1 MIIHS
6 TLYEDLRKIKNM
18 KLVWAVIP
26 LVLFGIIGV
35 QESFAEN
42 IFCKYAS
49 VPFNSEYEIVN
60 GQVNALCLDKNALAI
75 EIFIIPDGE
84 GILTLTIPRNS
95 IDIRN
100 QDCTDKEFIIT
111 GDKQNLKFNE
121 LNATHD
127 SRKLEI
133 FFSEQELDEYFVITA
148 NVMIGKPYK
157 LGYDCLE
164 KSDRTSLKKQIA
176 NGISSDNIICRDSLV
191 LIFKSEDNSP
201 ACVKHDSIIKLIEY
215 GWAKSP

>member
-1 MIIHS
+1 M
-6 TLYEDLRKIKNM
+6 R
-18 KLVWAVIP
+18 LVWLVIP
-26 LVLFGIIGV
+26 LILVGVFGV

-127 SRKLEI
+127 LRKLEI
-133 FFSEQELDEYFVITA
+133 FFSEQELNEYFVITTD
-148 NVMIGKPYK
+148 VMTGKPYK

-164 KSDRTSLKKQIA
+164 KSEEQSLKKQII
-176 NGISSDNIICRDSLV
+176 NGISSNDVICRDGLE
-191 LIFKSEDNSP
+191 LIFKSSNGSP
-201 ACVKHDSIIKLIEY
+201 ACVKPNSKIKLIEY
-215 GWAKSP
+215 GWTKSP